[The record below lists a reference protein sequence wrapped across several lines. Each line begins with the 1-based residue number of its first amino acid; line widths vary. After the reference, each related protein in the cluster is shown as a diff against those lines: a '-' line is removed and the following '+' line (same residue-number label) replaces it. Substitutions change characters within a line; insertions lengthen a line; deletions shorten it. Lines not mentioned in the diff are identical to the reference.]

1 VIAPWAFIAALA
13 VSPAPSPA
21 AVPAI
26 PVTGDLVRPGFVFDA
41 TARAAVPRTSV
52 SGTDPDASVATYDG
66 VALADIVHAA
76 GANVGDAVRGAAAL
90 SYLAVRASD
99 GYVAV
104 FSLAELRGAETRCT
118 PILADARAG
127 SPLAAAVGPVRV
139 VAPCDLTHARW
150 VRGVVSLSILVTL
163 GAETSMPS
171 HH

>member
-1 VIAPWAFIAALA
+1 MNAAWVLVAALTA
-13 VSPAPSPA
+13 SPAPAPLA
-21 AVPAI
+21 LAPV

-41 TARAAVPRTSV
+41 AARAAVPRTSA

-76 GANVGDAVRGAAAL
+76 GANVGDAVRGSAARA
-90 SYLAVRASD
+90 YVAVHGSD
-99 GYVAV
+99 GYVAM

-118 PILADARAG
+118 PILADARDGNA
-127 SPLAAAVGPVRV
+127 LAAAVGPLRV

-150 VRGVVSLSILVTL
+150 VRGVVSLSIVVVPGT
-163 GAETSMPS
+163 ETTMPN

>member
-1 VIAPWAFIAALA
+1 VIAPWVLAAALA
-13 VSPAPSPA
+13 AAPASSSA

-26 PVTGDLVRPGFVFDA
+26 PVTGDLVGPGFVFDA
-41 TARAAVPRTSV
+41 TGRAALPRTSV

-76 GANVGDAVRGAAAL
+76 GANVGDAVRGAAARA
-90 SYLAVRASD
+90 YLVVHAND

-118 PILADARAG
+118 PILADARDG
-127 SPLAAAVGPVRV
+127 SALAATVGPLRV

-150 VRGVVSLSILVTL
+150 VRGVVSLSIVVVPGT
-163 GAETSMPS
+163 ETAMPD